1 MGSTKRIKYC
11 FILCLMLTFSSCAQ
25 EDVVIENANDFEA
38 YLADEMDI
46 QGIPAL
52 SIHIFNDQ
60 EVLFEQYL
68 GFTNL
73 DQNIPLAQD
82 HLFLLASVSKV
93 VTGVALLQLYDQGL
107 FDLDD
112 PINDYLPFTV
122 KSPYSAAD
130 ITFKMLLTHTSG
142 IADGAALDDQYYYN
156 EDSPIELADFLENY
170 LTPGGSYYDETDNFH
185 DFIPG
190 ADFEYSNIGSALI
203 GVLVESI
210 SGQPFDAYCRANI
223 FEPMGMDNSFWRL
236 EEAFG
241 ANRTIVQPYEYT
253 GRDFEAIP
261 HYTFTDYPNGGLRAN
276 GSDLI
281 KLVSALMQGGAFN
294 NSRLLEQQTV
304 QMMMGQGIETID
316 DEVGLHLFKMN
327 RNPVL
332 WGHDGGEEGVS
343 TIVGYSP
350 ENRIGVVI
358 LTNSGEADLDEML
371 IEAYKLG
378 ETL

>member
-1 MGSTKRIKYC
+1 MGFTQWIKSC
-11 FILCLMLTFSSCAQ
+11 FMLCTMLTLYSCAG
-25 EDVVIENANDFEA
+25 EEVVIENASDFEE
-38 YLADEMDI
+38 YLVDEMDI
-46 QGIPAL
+46 QDIPAL

-60 EVLFEQYL
+60 QMLFERHL

-73 DQNIPLAQD
+73 EQNVALAQD
-82 HLFLLASVSKV
+82 HLFLLASVSKI

-112 PINDYLPFTV
+112 PINDYLPFAV
-122 KSPYSAAD
+122 KSPYSAVD

-142 IADGAALDDQYYYN
+142 IGDGAALDDQYYYN
-156 EDSPIELADFLENY
+156 EDSPVELADFLQNY
-170 LTPGGSYYDETDNFH
+170 LTPGGSYYDEADNFH
-185 DFIPG
+185 DFTPG
-190 ADFEYSNIGSALI
+190 EDFEYSNIGSALI
-203 GVLVESI
+203 GVLIESI
-210 SGQPFDAYCRANI
+210 SGQPFDAYCKTNI
-223 FEPMGMDNSFWRL
+223 FAPMGMNNSFWRL

-241 ANRTIVQPYEYT
+241 ANRTIVQPYEYA
-253 GRDFEAIP
+253 GGDFEAIP

-276 GSDLI
+276 GSDLV

-316 DEVGLHLFKMN
+316 DEVGLHLFRMN

-343 TIVGYSP
+343 TIIGFNP
-350 ENRIGVVI
+350 EDRIGVVI
-358 LTNSGEADLDEML
+358 LTNSGEADLDDML
-371 IEAYKLG
+371 IEAYKIG
-378 ETL
+378 ATL